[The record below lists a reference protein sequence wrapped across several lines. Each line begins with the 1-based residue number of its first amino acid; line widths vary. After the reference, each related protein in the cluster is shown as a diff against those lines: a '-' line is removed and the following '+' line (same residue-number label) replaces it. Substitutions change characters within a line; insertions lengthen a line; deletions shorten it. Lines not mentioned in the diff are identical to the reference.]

1 MKAAVGI
8 TTKIFAISVSV
19 LLLLLIIAVS
29 THLKIRTINTEVKY
43 LAEHILPIVRLVDE
57 ATIDMLEQEVHVE
70 RLLKLYH
77 SPATSNNSVE
87 HEREELEKHF
97 QRANSSLLA
106 AEQKLK
112 QALLAMPEWLSETL
126 KAMSVD
132 GVNRV
137 RAENLQYHERAVY
150 LIQHLDDE
158 TLTNIKEVELKLS
171 KAEHELNRDAE
182 NILSHLQNFAIAT
195 AQQAERHQEAI
206 LWQNLVLSAIAILVG
221 LIYAG
226 VLSRKLSQP
235 VRELNEQVCRALE
248 EKDYNDVTA
257 RSHDEVAVLT
267 SRFNLAMT
275 TLRRSEQFKDM
286 FGQYLDPR
294 LISQLESNVVAVNLD
309 GERQRVTVILSNLEG
324 LTLRSGAL
332 NPGQLVM
339 LINRYLEIQLSA
351 SSEYR
356 GILNF
361 TLTEILSFWTHPF
374 SEQKQQSDH
383 ACHMLLAQ
391 IQGVR
396 QFKDYL
402 AQSAPQIIDHNELEF
417 RAGLASGDL
426 IVANMG
432 PSGARAF
439 TVIGDEVNAASR
451 LKGVARFFAIN
462 AVLSDEIVQTLS
474 DKFVVRPLGWVKVP
488 GKEDPIKT
496 WHLMGYHKDLTQSQL
511 NALAIF
517 ATAFG
522 KFEQRDYRSAIQGF
536 EQFLLDAPGDLVTLK
551 FIELCQQLSARSDNQ
566 ETFIHWEIGQK

>member
-1 MKAAVGI
+1 MKPTVGI

-19 LLLLLIIAVS
+19 LLLLLIIAIS

-43 LAEHILPIVRLVDE
+43 LAEHILPTVRLIDE
-57 ATIDMLEQEVHVE
+57 ATINMLEQEVHVE

-77 SPATSNNSVE
+77 SPQTSNNSVD
-87 HEREELEKHF
+87 HEREQLELHF
-97 QRANSSLLA
+97 QRANRSLLA
-106 AEQKLK
+106 AEQLLA
-112 QALLAMPEWLSETL
+112 QALVAMPVWLSDTL
-126 KAMSVD
+126 TGNSIE
-132 GVNRV
+132 GVIKV
-137 RAENLQYHERAVY
+137 REENHQYHERAVF

-158 TLTNIKEVELKLS
+158 TLTNVKEVELKLAT
-171 KAEHELNRDAE
+171 AENELNRDAE
-182 NILSHLQNFAIAT
+182 NVLSHLQNFAITT

-206 LWQNLVLSAIAILVG
+206 LWQNLVLSVIAILVG

-226 VLSRKLSQP
+226 FLSRKLSQP

-248 EKDYNDVTA
+248 AKDYQDVTA
-257 RSHDEVAVLT
+257 RSNDEVALLT

-294 LISQLESNVVAVNLD
+294 LISQLESNVVSVNLD

-332 NPGQLVM
+332 NPEQLVM

-374 SEQKQQSDH
+374 SEQQQQSDH

-391 IQGVR
+391 IQGVG
-396 QFKDYL
+396 QFKDFL
-402 AQSAPQIIDHNELEF
+402 AQSEPHIFANDELEF

-426 IVANMG
+426 VVANMG

-462 AVLSDEIVQTLS
+462 AVLSDEIVQSLS

-496 WHLMGYHKDLTQSQL
+496 WHLMGYQKDLSQGQL

-517 ATAFG
+517 NEAFN
-522 KFEQRDYRSAIQGF
+522 KFEQRDFAAASQGF
-536 EQFLLDAPGDLVTLK
+536 QQYLLETPEDSVTVK
-551 FIELCQQLSARSDNQ
+551 FIELCQQLSVQASHEDRLIQ
-566 ETFIHWEIGQK
+566 WEIGQK